1 MFNKLYEKVKLFILE
16 NIKFLL
22 ILATLVF
29 LFTFELPFVVYTPGG
44 IVNLDKRIEVE
55 GSNKKDGTLNMSYV
69 TLRKGNI
76 PSILLSFVIPN
87 WDLLSK
93 DEVTSKKTVDELL
106 ELEKLY
112 MKSSIDYA
120 TILAYEKS
128 GKEINIKNT
137 INNVTYILEDA
148 KTDIQ
153 LYDEVIS
160 VDGNYIKDIKSL
172 KEYVNTK
179 SVGDK
184 LKFKVKR
191 NGKEKIVESEV
202 ISVDNEL
209 LVGITFLT
217 TYEYSTNPEI
227 DITVKSSESGSS
239 GGLMLSLAI
248 YNSLVNEDITGGQKV
263 VGTGTIDIDGN
274 VGEID
279 GIKYK
284 LLGAQKNNA
293 DIFLCPYEN
302 YEEAISVKEKYNLK
316 LKIKKV
322 STFDE
327 ALNVLKNTHEEK

>member
-1 MFNKLYEKVKLFILE
+1 MFNKIYEKVKLFILE

-22 ILATLVF
+22 VLATLVF

-44 IVNLDKRIEVE
+44 IVNLDKRIKVE
-55 GSNKKDGTLNMSYV
+55 GSDKNDGTLNMSYV

-87 WDLLSK
+87 WDLLK
-93 DEVTSKKTVDELL
+93 KEEVTSKKNIDELI

-112 MKSSIDYA
+112 MKSSVDYA
-120 TILAYEKS
+120 TILAYQKT
-128 GKEINIKNT
+128 GKNIEIKKN
-137 INNVTYILEDA
+137 INNVTYILDSA
-148 KTDIQ
+148 KTEIK

-160 VDGNYIKDIKSL
+160 VDGIKIEDIKAL

-191 NGKEKIVESEV
+191 NGKEKIVTSEV

-209 LVGITFLT
+209 LVGISFLT
-217 TYEYSTNPEI
+217 TYEYETNPVI
-227 DITVKSSESGSS
+227 DVTVKFSESGSS

-248 YNSLVNEDITGGQKV
+248 YNSLVSEDITGGKIV

-279 GIKYK
+279 GVKYK
-284 LLGAQKNNA
+284 LLGAEKSNA

-302 YEEAISVKEKYNLK
+302 YEEAMSVKKKYDLK

-327 ALNVLKNTHEEK
+327 ALEVLKNT